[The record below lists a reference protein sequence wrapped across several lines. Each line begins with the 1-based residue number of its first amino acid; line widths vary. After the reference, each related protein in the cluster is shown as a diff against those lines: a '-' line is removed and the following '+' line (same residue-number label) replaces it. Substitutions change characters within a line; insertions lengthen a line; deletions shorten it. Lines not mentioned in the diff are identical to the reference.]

1 MAKLQTRVSFD
12 DADLRGATFEDASL
26 SASGYYTSVN
36 FRDADLRGATFEDA
50 SLSVTY
56 YGTIDFTGASVEGS
70 SEAAPDTIVT
80 NMQIGVGADPDKGT
94 IINADGDCY
103 TGSRKVDC
111 VKVPLEDFLS
121 DDDD

>member
-1 MAKLQTRVSFD
+1 M
-12 DADLRGATFEDASL
+12 
-26 SASGYYTSVN
+26 N

-70 SEAAPDTIVT
+70 SEAAADTIVT
-80 NMQIGVGADPDKGT
+80 GMQIGVGADPDKGT

-103 TGSRKVDC
+103 TGSRKSTASRC
-111 VKVPLEDFLS
+111 QL
-121 DDDD
+121 